1 MGRVME
7 TNSQMSGNIPVQKTR
22 IFKIILFVAILTII
36 FTCSAV
42 SAANLKVDTTSEGA
56 YTSIQA
62 AVDAAEAEDTIF
74 ISPGI
79 YIENLK
85 IDKEIRLWS
94 DSRNPEDTIIRA
106 ANPAESTVEISATRA
121 SFSGFGI
128 EGSEKAGIFFDGA
141 KSCFINNNR
150 VNGTEYGI
158 FLTDSG
164 NSTISSNVITLNK
177 KGIRLENSDSNTIQ
191 DNIIAYNYDSGI
203 SLEESRRN
211 IIYDNYFKNSENI
224 EEKAVN
230 SENIWQSPLVTRQN
244 IVKGPY
250 IAGNFWA
257 DPEGKGFSET
267 CVDGNSNGI
276 CDSSYDITGGG
287 TDKSPL
293 FPKFPNA
300 VRTLESRLNESAGV
314 YAQSMIS
321 NETGNQTGT
330 NTSAGNN
337 TSETGTPGEG
347 TPGPGLGI
355 IVIAIVTAHLLGRKK

>member
-1 MGRVME
+1 MGRVKRV
-7 TNSQMSGNIPVQKTR
+7 NLPILRGNLHV
-22 IFKIILFVAILTII
+22 FKITAFAAILAVIC
-36 FTCSAV
+36 TCSAV
-42 SAANLKVDTTSEGA
+42 SAANLKVDTTAEGA

-62 AVDAAEAEDTIF
+62 ALDAAEAGDTIF

-79 YIENLK
+79 YVENLK
-85 IDKEIRLWS
+85 INKEIRLWS

-106 ANPAESTVEISATRA
+106 VNPAESTVEISATRA

-128 EGSEKAGIFFDGA
+128 EGSEKEGVSLKGA

-150 VNGTEYGI
+150 INGTEYGI

-164 NSTISSNVITLNK
+164 NNTISNNILTLNK

-203 SLEESRRN
+203 SLEESSRN
-211 IIYDNYFKNSENI
+211 VIYDNYFKNSKNI
-224 EEKAVN
+224 EEKAIN

-257 DPEGKGFSET
+257 DLEGRGFSET
-267 CVDGNSNGI
+267 CMDGNSNGI
-276 CDSSYDITGGG
+276 CDSSYNITGGG

-293 FPKFPNA
+293 FPKFPNS
-300 VRTLESRLNESAGV
+300 VKILENRLNSSASV
-314 YAQSMIS
+314 YEQSMAAYEIGTQAGA
-321 NETGNQTGT
+321 NE
-330 NTSAGNN
+330 SAGNN
-337 TSETGTPGEG
+337 TTETGTSGEG

-355 IVIAIVTAHLLGRKK
+355 TLIAAGTAYLLGRKR